1 MKTLRNSENL
11 TFIQGVLLVFEKQL
25 FTNVKNSWSEKFLK
39 IHRKALQAL
48 VQKFMSTSEQTLWA
62 WRPPTAP
69 ALSKRDSSTDVFLRI
84 SKTFINTFSN
94 KLQHFTLWL
103 SYLTILTILVVCRI
117 FRFEK
122 EYLSESQKVIRFL
135 RF

>member
-1 MKTLRNSENL
+1 MKTLWNSENL
-11 TFIQGVLLVFEKQL
+11 TFIQGVLFVFEI
-25 FTNVKNSWSEKFLK
+25 LK
-39 IHRKALQAL
+39 IAGLKNFSKFAGTHYRQALQAL

-69 ALSKRDSSTDVFLRI
+69 TLSKRDSSTDVFLRI

-103 SYLTILTILVVCRI
+103 SYLTMVCRV

-135 RF
+135 IF

>member
-1 MKTLRNSENL
+1 MKTLWNSENL
-11 TFIQGVLLVFEKQL
+11 TFIQGVLFVFEM
-25 FTNVKNSWSEKFLK
+25 LK
-39 IHRKALQAL
+39 IAGLKNFSKFTGKHYRQALQAL

-69 ALSKRDSSTDVFLRI
+69 TLSKRDSNTDVFLRI

-135 RF
+135 IF